1 MKLFLLEVKRMFRI
15 KRVCILYIL
24 SFVLSIWLAYLPIT
38 FESINIV
45 DKNGN
50 STKLNGI
57 EAVEY
62 KKEMQEAI
70 TGIVTPQNV
79 RMAVE
84 ECQKVFYEY
93 GVHDYYELPDDVYVN
108 RILPFVPLIKG
119 VREIYAD
126 PETGIAPD
134 ILELY
139 PEEVEDYYK
148 KCDEWI
154 VELMRIEQK
163 DNPKAQNFAVRK
175 YYSVDKPYM
184 YYPGIT
190 RNAMDYQVLLA
201 FVLLI
206 FSAVIAAPIFS
217 YDYQTGANEIFRSTK
232 HGHKYFGNIRILASI
247 VICSS
252 MYLICMAIYLLMSNT
267 LFGWEST
274 KTSIQ
279 ILYSIVNLPNLNMG
293 EMQIAVVFLG
303 FISVCAS
310 VVLNLFFSAINKN
323 IIVSL
328 SLGFLLSIMPL
339 LIYIMFPDKIEAW
352 INCILPSGGLCPQMG
367 YLYSLV
373 DFQFLT
379 FGKLV
384 VWRPYLMIVFA
395 MVERPIFWGATI
407 YSYIRY
413 KEK

>member
-15 KRVCILYIL
+15 KRVCIIFIL
-24 SFVLSIWLAYLPIT
+24 SFLISILMAYLPIT
-38 FESINIV
+38 FESINII
-45 DKNGN
+45 DENGN

-57 EAVEY
+57 EAVEW
-62 KKEMQEAI
+62 KKEMQKAI
-70 TGIVTPQNV
+70 TGVVTSQNV

-93 GVHDYYELPDDVYVN
+93 DVHDYYELPDDVYVN

-126 PETGIAPD
+126 PDTGIAPD
-134 ILELY
+134 ILGLC
-139 PEEVEDYYK
+139 PEEVENYYT

-163 DNPKAQNFAVRK
+163 DNAKAQNFAVGK
-175 YYSVDKPYM
+175 YNNVDKPYI

-206 FSAVIAAPIFS
+206 LSAVIAAPVFS
-217 YDYQTGANEIFRSTK
+217 NDYQTGANEIFRSTK
-232 HGHKYFGNIRILASI
+232 HGHKYFGNIRNLASI
-247 VICSS
+247 IICSS
-252 MYLICMAIYLLMSNT
+252 MFLICMAIYLLISNT

-274 KTSIQ
+274 KTSVQ
-279 ILYSIVNLPNLNMG
+279 ILYSIVSLPNLNIG

-303 FISVCAS
+303 LISVCAS
-310 VVLNLFFSAINKN
+310 VALNLLFSAVNRN
-323 IIVSL
+323 VIVSL
-328 SLGFLLSIMPL
+328 SLGFLLCIMPL
-339 LIYIMFPDKIEAW
+339 LVYIMFPDKIEAW

-395 MVERPIFWGATI
+395 IVEVPIFWGATI
-407 YSYIRY
+407 YSYVRY
-413 KEK
+413 KE